1 LAWHLSML
9 SNFAQRGLSAVRE
22 NPIFPGTR
30 LSYPFLPDLLS
41 ACLVGHGVSLQ
52 ASLIVPTF
60 VALLGAVVAIYLLA
74 RSMTGSTAAALIAPF
89 LYFFNGSI
97 VGCYYLWQDY
107 RNPGRDWLSFLHD
120 PPKDYAHLIDHNLH
134 FSNVVSDHVLPQRAS
149 VFGLCLGVL
158 ALWFFWR
165 YWEQSE
171 RKYLVYAGLVLSL
184 LPLVHFHSFVALV
197 FVAGFLFLV
206 QLLAERQRWKR
217 TVRSWFMFAVPLAV
231 VALPQALWIAPT
243 PPDTFSEFNGDG

>member
-1 LAWHLSML
+1 MSFLLAFFSALFGDLLRSHMLLRKADGLYSGGSTWGDLAWHLSML

-41 ACLVGHGVSLQ
+41 AWPVGHGVSLQ

-107 RNPGRDWLSFLHD
+107 RNPGRDWLSFLYD

-134 FSNVVSDHVLPQRAS
+134 SSNVVSDYVLPQRAS
-149 VFGLCLGVL
+149 VFGLCLGVSC
-158 ALWFFWR
+158 A
-165 YWEQSE
+165 
-171 RKYLVYAGLVLSL
+171 LVL
-184 LPLVHFHSFVALV
+184 
-197 FVAGFLFLV
+197 
-206 QLLAERQRWKR
+206 LAILGAIR
-217 TVRSWFMFAVPLAV
+217 TKGPSRARDLAC
-231 VALPQALWIAPT
+231 T
-243 PPDTFSEFNGDG
+243 YDR